1 MPPGRAEQHQAG
13 QRQWQG
19 VAPAAP
25 PPPHHHPGAAQCV
38 LCPMPHR
45 GGPSAV
51 GLLKPLLM
59 ETCGHDRLAPPPCT
73 WSGWEGGE
81 GALRLAQNFSSS

>member
-1 MPPGRAEQHQAG
+1 M
-13 QRQWQG
+13 
-19 VAPAAP
+19 
-25 PPPHHHPGAAQCV
+25 
-38 LCPMPHR
+38 
-45 GGPSAV
+45 